1 MDDFMSK
8 KPKIGVTTS
17 RFGGLYMW
25 CFYWLA
31 LRMYGIRPQRLIA
44 PVDEEILLNLDGLIV
59 GGGDDISAKLYKGKP
74 EIDVRIDPERDLLE
88 QQALEIA
95 IKRDIPILGICRGS
109 QMLNV
114 FLGGNLHQDIYQTF
128 ENVPQMRTP
137 LPRKRVYLEENS
149 RLFKI
154 IQMKNFK
161 ANSLHHQ
168 SIKDLG
174 EGLTVCA
181 KDQWGIVQA
190 IEDNSA
196 DFRIGVQWH
205 PEFLIFKSSQRKL
218 FKAFVD
224 AVCQRLKRL

>member
-1 MDDFMSK
+1 MSK
-8 KPKIGVTTS
+8 SPKIGVTTS
-17 RFGGLYMW
+17 KIGGLYMW

-44 PVDEEILLNLDGLIV
+44 PVDEHKLSNLDGLIV
-59 GGGDDISAKLYKGKP
+59 GGGDDISAKLYEGKP

-88 QQALEIA
+88 QKALEIA

-137 LPRKRVYLEENS
+137 LPRKRVFLEEGS
-149 RLFKI
+149 KLLAI
-154 IQMKNFK
+154 IQMKDFK

-168 SIKDLG
+168 SINELG
-174 EGLTVCA
+174 KGLTVSA
-181 KDQWGIVQA
+181 RDQWGIVQA
-190 IEDNSA
+190 IEDKSA

-205 PEFLIFKSSQRKL
+205 PEFLIFKSSQRRL
-218 FKAFVD
+218 FKAFIQ
-224 AVCQRLKRL
+224 AVCQRLERI